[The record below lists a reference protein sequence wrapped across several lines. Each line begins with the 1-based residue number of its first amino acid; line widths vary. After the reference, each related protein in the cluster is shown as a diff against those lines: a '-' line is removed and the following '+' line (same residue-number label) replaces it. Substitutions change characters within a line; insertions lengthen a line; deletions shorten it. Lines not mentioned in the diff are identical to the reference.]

1 MCILNRLG
9 SHYPNLRWFSRIS
22 LSILFPLS
30 LWIALI
36 PIDQYVP
43 STAFSDKILHF
54 LVFFGFS
61 VLLHIALQKPQSFWY
76 KNGLPLIGYGFLIE
90 ILQSFTQYRFFSIWD
105 GLADALGIIMFW
117 IILKLCQRTTLNES
131 LIINK

>member
-1 MCILNRLG
+1 MCILTRLG
-9 SHYPNLRWFSRIS
+9 TYYPALQWVSRIG
-22 LSILFPLS
+22 LIILFPLS

-61 VLLHIALQKPQSFWY
+61 LLLHLAQHQTPHFWY
-76 KNGLPLIGYGFLIE
+76 TNGLPLIAYGFLIE
-90 ILQSFTQYRFFSIWD
+90 ILQSFSLYRSFSILD
-105 GLADALGIIMFW
+105 GIADAIGVIAFW
-117 IILKLCQRTTLNES
+117 LILRKFMRDKLQ
-131 LIINK
+131 